1 MGRSAN
7 PWTGVID
14 SPDGKRYAGEF
25 YENERSGFGVFVN
38 QNSKDL
44 KSFKGFYKNDLPNG
58 LGEAEYVDGSIYKVG
73 FLRIVHVAERIFSK
87 AEISVAYSKWENY
100 PFENFPVEEPQLR
113 ELSLNQFLNSNVVN
127 TIF

>member
-1 MGRSAN
+1 MESPYTPNIVN
-7 PWTGVID
+7 PRTGVID

-25 YENERSGFGVFVN
+25 FENERSGFGVFVN

-73 FLRIVHVAERIFSK
+73 FFKDSSHSWAKIFFNLR
-87 AEISVAYSKWENY
+87 
-100 PFENFPVEEPQLR
+100 
-113 ELSLNQFLNSNVVN
+113 SLG
-127 TIF
+127 TG

>member
-7 PWTGVID
+7 PWTDVID

-58 LGEAEYVDGSIYKVG
+58 LGEAEYIDGSIYKVVHG
-73 FLRIVHVAERIFSK
+73 DPGIPLHIDLRVMS
-87 AEISVAYSKWENY
+87 NT
-100 PFENFPVEEPQLR
+100 
-113 ELSLNQFLNSNVVN
+113 LSLP
-127 TIF
+127 IFRVIGHLAIGPVMESCSILIIRIIWVDG

>member
-58 LGEAEYVDGSIYKVG
+58 LGEAEYIDGSIYKVVHG
-73 FLRIVHVAERIFSK
+73 GPGIPLHIDLRVMSK
-87 AEISVAYSKWENY
+87 T
-100 PFENFPVEEPQLR
+100 
-113 ELSLNQFLNSNVVN
+113 LSLP
-127 TIF
+127 IFRVIGRLAIGPVMESCSILIIRIIWVDG

>member
-1 MGRSAN
+1 MVPEYVCPWVESVN
-7 PWTGVID
+7 PWIGVID

-58 LGEAEYVDGSIYKVG
+58 LGEAEYIDGSIYKVTYG
-73 FLRIVHVAERIFSK
+73 GQ
-87 AEISVAYSKWENY
+87 N
-100 PFENFPVEEPQLR
+100 
-113 ELSLNQFLNSNVVN
+113 
-127 TIF
+127 

>member
-1 MGRSAN
+1 MVPEYVCPWVESVN
-7 PWTGVID
+7 PWIGVID

-58 LGEAEYVDGSIYKVG
+58 LGEAEYIDGSIYKVTHG
-73 FLRIVHVAERIFSK
+73 GQ
-87 AEISVAYSKWENY
+87 N
-100 PFENFPVEEPQLR
+100 
-113 ELSLNQFLNSNVVN
+113 
-127 TIF
+127 